1 MVVAKPGIDSVEDL
15 RGKKIGVEIGFVGHL
30 LLLNALEEHGMTEA
44 DVDLVNVPTNETPQ
58 VLASG
63 DVDAIVAWQPN
74 SGMALELVPGTK
86 PIYTSADAPGL
97 IYDVLAVSPQSLAAR
112 RDDWQKVIQVWY
124 RVVDYFYDPATRDD
138 AISIMAAR
146 VGLPPAEYATF
157 VNGTKI
163 LTLEEARK
171 HFQEGDGFTS
181 LYGSSEV
188 SDAFNVDNKVYGEPQ
203 DIEAYIDPSLTESL

>member
-1 MVVAKPGIDSVEDL
+1 
-15 RGKKIGVEIGFVGHL
+15 
-30 LLLNALEEHGMTEA
+30 
-44 DVDLVNVPTNETPQ
+44 
-58 VLASG
+58 
-63 DVDAIVAWQPN
+63 
-74 SGMALELVPGTK
+74 
-86 PIYTSADAPGL
+86 
-97 IYDVLAVSPQSLAAR
+97 
-112 RDDWQKVIQVWY
+112 VIQVWY